1 VDWDDPPEQATEDDE
16 ENARP
21 HHDLAGTLL
30 AANGFLTLAFGV
42 LLMLT
47 PVGNEQRVDAPDFGA
62 LESTGIAALGAAMIV
77 ASIWRRE
84 RKVTGVVVGVAGLLG
99 AVAILAVLDV
109 ALMAVC
115 PTLALLALINRPLPA
130 PEVQ

>member
-1 VDWDDPPEQATEDDE
+1 MDWDDPPEQATEEDE
-16 ENARP
+16 VVRP

-30 AANGFLTLAFGV
+30 SANGFLTLAFGV

-62 LESTGIAALGAAMIV
+62 LESTGIAALGIAMIV
-77 ASIWRRE
+77 ASIWRRD
-84 RKVTGVVVGVAGLLG
+84 RKITGVVVGAAGLLG
-99 AVAILAVLDV
+99 TVAILAVLDV

-130 PEVQ
+130 PTEE